1 MLSTHKNYL
10 FLFLFLANSLLA
22 SEFSDDKDLKDTA
35 NRIVN
40 ELNEDSENNPYNFI
54 DSNAQKMVLVLTKN
68 AELFDSDR
76 EIYEQKIKDIFE
88 PMIDFRRVA
97 ASVMGKKYYLLSTKE
112 QRAEF
117 VEIFK
122 DSLLDT
128 YAETL
133 AQWGDSTISTK
144 FENDYSYKEIKT
156 VEVKQTLDTGSSKYP
171 ISYKL
176 RKDKEGWK
184 IINIIINGV
193 NLGLT
198 FRNQF
203 QALAIS
209 NNEDVE
215 STLANWVSDA
225 GDAGIS

>member
-1 MLSTHKNYL
+1 MLHLHKNYFFIFSFI
-10 FLFLFLANSLLA
+10 FLSIFIR
-22 SEFSDDKDLKDTA
+22 SE
-35 NRIVN
+35 
-40 ELNEDSENNPYNFI
+40 EDPYLFI
-54 DSNAQKMVLVLTKN
+54 DKNAQKMVQVLTN
-68 AELFDSDR
+68 DSDLFELNR
-76 EIYEQKIKDIFE
+76 TVYENKIKEIFE

-97 ASVMGKKYYLLSTKE
+97 ASVMGKKYYLLASKN
-112 QRAEF
+112 QRSEF
-117 VEIFK
+117 VLIFQ

-133 AQWGDSTISTK
+133 AQWGDSTITTIYPKS
-144 FENDYSYKEIKT
+144 ELNLDIKNL
-156 VEVKQTLDTGSSKYP
+156 EVKQILDTGNSQYP

-176 RKDKEGWK
+176 RKGDEGWK
-184 IINIIINGV
+184 IVNIIINGV

-209 NNEDVE
+209 HDENIEL
-215 STLANWVSDA
+215 TLKNWVSDA

>member
-1 MLSTHKNYL
+1 MLCTPKNFL
-10 FLFLFLANSLLA
+10 FLFLFIFNNLLAN
-22 SEFSDDKDLKDTA
+22 EFIDNQDLRD
-35 NRIVN
+35 
-40 ELNEDSENNPYNFI
+40 PYNFI
-54 DSNAQKMVLVLTKN
+54 DSNAQKMVFVLTKN
-68 AELFDSDR
+68 SELFETDR
-76 EIYEQKIKDIFE
+76 EMYEQKIKDIFE

-97 ASVMGKKYYLLSTKE
+97 ASVMGKKYYLLATKE
-112 QRAEF
+112 QRAQF

-133 AQWGDSTISTK
+133 AQWGDSTISTQ
-144 FENDYSYKEIKT
+144 FQDDFSYKELKT

-176 RKDKEGWK
+176 RKDKEDWK

-209 NNEDVE
+209 NNEKIE
-215 STLANWVSDA
+215 STIDNWVSDA